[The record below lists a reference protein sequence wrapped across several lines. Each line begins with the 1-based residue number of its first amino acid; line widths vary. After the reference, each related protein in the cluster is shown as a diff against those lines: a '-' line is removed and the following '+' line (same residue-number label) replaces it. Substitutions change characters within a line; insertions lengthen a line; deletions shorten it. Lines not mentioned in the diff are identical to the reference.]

1 MKSRRKI
8 WSLPMALVT
17 ALLLVGLFGA
27 AVLAQVNEAPTVV
40 EGEEI
45 ENQKIII
52 GAGAAY
58 PVVATATEPNTS
70 ATTGTIDLDPVFA
83 DTDDT
88 GNGNPG
94 LVYTALTA
102 NGKVARVDLGDV
114 ADDTPANDVVALWW
128 DALDGVATDA
138 QDSSNVAIPQDTDC
152 DARQA
157 RVGFSLMVDTT
168 IPPDGPDNAPRILAD
183 NDAAAGFSG

>member
-27 AVLAQVNEAPTVV
+27 AVLAQVNAAPTVV

-58 PVVATATEPNTS
+58 PVEATDNEPNTT
-70 ATTGTIDLDPVFA
+70 ATDGTIDLDPVFA

-88 GNGNPG
+88 GNGPW
-94 LVYTALTA
+94 
-102 NGKVARVDLGDV
+102 ARLH
-114 ADDTPANDVVALWW
+114 
-128 DALDGVATDA
+128 
-138 QDSSNVAIPQDTDC
+138 
-152 DARQA
+152 
-157 RVGFSLMVDTT
+157 
-168 IPPDGPDNAPRILAD
+168 GPDREWEGRP
-183 NDAAAGFSG
+183 G

>member
-1 MKSRRKI
+1 MPEGKRNETLEIHIGIVGTEAKINQEELVKSRRKI

-58 PVVATATEPNTS
+58 PVGATDLVPNTS
-70 ATTGTIDLDPVFA
+70 ESTGQIVLDAVFE
-83 DTDDT
+83 DEDDT

-102 NGKVARVDLGDV
+102 NGKVARVDLGVV
-114 ADDTPANDVVALWW
+114 ADVTETQDVVALWW
-128 DALDGVATDA
+128 D
-138 QDSSNVAIPQDTDC
+138 
-152 DARQA
+152 
-157 RVGFSLMVDTT
+157 
-168 IPPDGPDNAPRILAD
+168 
-183 NDAAAGFSG
+183 